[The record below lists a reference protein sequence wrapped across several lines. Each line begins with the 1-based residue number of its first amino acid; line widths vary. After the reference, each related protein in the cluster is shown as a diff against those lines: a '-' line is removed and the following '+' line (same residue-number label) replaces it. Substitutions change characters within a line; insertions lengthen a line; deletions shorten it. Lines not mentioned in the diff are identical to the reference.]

1 MNHLNIDIETY
12 SSIDI
17 FASGAYKY
25 AQSPDFEILLFAYS
39 LNNSPVKIVDLAQG
53 EKIPNEIIKLLND
66 PDCVKHAYNA
76 AFEWWC
82 LNQAGY
88 ETNIKQWQCT
98 MVQSLYCSY
107 PGSLEKSGEALKLPP
122 DQSKSTS
129 GKNLIKYFSIPCK
142 ATKKNGGRL
151 RNLPHHAPEKWQIF
165 KDYCVQDV
173 VTEMEVLRRFEMF
186 PVPEKEWELWQF
198 DVLMNSEG
206 VKIDTQMVESA
217 LYIDEKVSNDL
228 QKEAKKITG
237 LSNPNS
243 TAQLKPWLI
252 ENGLEIDNLQKGT
265 VSELVGN
272 TEGEVKRILE
282 IRQELSKTST
292 KKYVAMRECA
302 GSDDRARGLLQFYG
316 ANRTGRYSGR
326 LIQIQNLPRNYLDT
340 LDIARE
346 LVKSGDL
353 DTLELF
359 YGNIPD
365 TLSQLIRTAFI
376 PESGKKFIVAD
387 FSAIEARVIAWLAGE
402 EWRQNVFRTHGKIYE
417 ASASQMFGVPLEK
430 IVKGNKEYE
439 LRQKGKVAELACI
452 AEGSLVL
459 TDSGLVP
466 IEEVKLYHK
475 VWDGENFVKHK
486 GVIYKGIKEVITYGG
501 LEATE
506 DHLIWVDG
514 TDKPIRFGDAA
525 ASSAHLLQSGAGREA
540 VRIYKNNKC
549 GKKIPKKLACAK
561 NFGKVCKL
569 WKNSMVLF
577 IQFNRWQNKWVSKMF
592 TASKNS
598 KMVRSKIY
606 SGKTKVHKSK
616 RWKLSQLWWQ
626 RDRIQIQ
633 KYSRCG
639 FMDDGKLW
647 ASGKRDGT
655 GSNRRGWSLRT
666 GKFKMGN
673 TSRKLSKSKKV
684 YDILECG
691 PNNRFT
697 VSDVLVHNCG
707 YGGGVGALKAM
718 GADKMGL
725 SDEEL
730 QQIIHRWR
738 ASNKRIYDLWQ
749 QLGNAAAYV
758 IENKEAINIKGL
770 ILAYEY
776 DFISGLDFMTIQL
789 PNKRKLYYA
798 SPGTTLSKW
807 NTTAITY
814 KGVNQTTR
822 KWETQESY
830 GGKLVENVTQAIARD
845 CLAESL
851 LRVKNA
857 GFKTVMH
864 IHDEI
869 VVEAEES
876 STVEEICDIMG
887 EPIEWA
893 DGLLLKADGF
903 ESYYYKK
910 D

>member
-12 SSIDI
+12 SSVDI
-17 FASGAYKY
+17 KTSGAYKY
-25 AQSPDFEILLFAYS
+25 AQSGDFEILLFAYS
-39 LNNSPVKIVDLAQG
+39 LNNSPVKIVDLARG

-88 ETNIKQWQCT
+88 ETNITQWQCT
-98 MVQSLYCSY
+98 MVQGLYCGY
-107 PGSLEKSGEALKLPP
+107 PAGLEQIGKALKLPQ
-122 DQSKSTS
+122 DKAKLTT
-129 GKNLIKYFSIPCK
+129 GKALIKYFCVPCK
-142 ATKKNGGRL
+142 STKANGGRL
-151 RNLPHHAPEKWQIF
+151 RNLPHHEPEKWQIF

-173 VTEMEVLRRFEMF
+173 VTEMEVLRYFEEF
-186 PVPEKEWELWQF
+186 PVPEKEWDLWRF
-198 DVLMNSEG
+198 DILMNSEG
-206 VKIDTQMVESA
+206 VKIDRQMVNNA

-228 QKEAKKITG
+228 QEEAKKITG

-243 TAQLKPWLI
+243 TAQLKPWL
-252 ENGLEIDNLQKGT
+252 ESQGLEIENLQKGT

-292 KKYVAMRECA
+292 KKYVAMREGA
-302 GSDDRARGLLQFYG
+302 GSDDRVRGLLQFYG
-316 ANRTGRYSGR
+316 ANRTGRYAGR
-326 LIQIQNLPRNYLDT
+326 LVQVQNLPRNYLET
-340 LDIARE
+340 LDTARE

-376 PESGKKFIVAD
+376 PEAGKKFIVAD

-439 LRQKGKVAELACI
+439 LRQKGKIAELA
-452 AEGSLVL
+452 L
-459 TDSGLVP
+459 
-466 IEEVKLYHK
+466 
-475 VWDGENFVKHK
+475 
-486 GVIYKGIKEVITYGG
+486 
-501 LEATE
+501 
-506 DHLIWVDG
+506 
-514 TDKPIRFGDAA
+514 
-525 ASSAHLLQSGAGREA
+525 
-540 VRIYKNNKC
+540 
-549 GKKIPKKLACAK
+549 
-561 NFGKVCKL
+561 
-569 WKNSMVLF
+569 
-577 IQFNRWQNKWVSKMF
+577 
-592 TASKNS
+592 
-598 KMVRSKIY
+598 
-606 SGKTKVHKSK
+606 
-616 RWKLSQLWWQ
+616 
-626 RDRIQIQ
+626 
-633 KYSRCG
+633 
-639 FMDDGKLW
+639 
-647 ASGKRDGT
+647 
-655 GSNRRGWSLRT
+655 
-666 GKFKMGN
+666 
-673 TSRKLSKSKKV
+673 
-684 YDILECG
+684 
-691 PNNRFT
+691 
-697 VSDVLVHNCG
+697 G
-707 YGGGVGALKAM
+707 YGGSVGALKAM

-725 SDEEL
+725 SDDEL
-730 QQIIHRWR
+730 QDIVNRWR

-749 QLGNAAAYV
+749 QLGGAAVYV
-758 IENKEAINIKGL
+758 IENREAVNIKGL

-851 LRVKNA
+851 LRIKNA
-857 GFKTVMH
+857 GYKTVMH
-864 IHDEI
+864 IHDET
-869 VVEAEES
+869 VNEVEES
-876 STVEEICDIMG
+876 VTVDELCDIMG
-887 EPIEWA
+887 QDIDWA
-893 DGLLLKADGF
+893 PGLLLRADGF

>member
-12 SSIDI
+12 SSVDI
-17 FASGAYKY
+17 KTSGAYKY

-39 LNNSPVKIVDLAQG
+39 LNNSPVEIIDLVQG

-88 ETNIKQWQCT
+88 ETDIEQWQCT
-98 MVQSLYCSY
+98 MIQGLYCGY
-107 PGSLEKSGEALKLPP
+107 LAGLEQIGKALKLPQ
-122 DQSKSTS
+122 DKAKLTT
-129 GKNLIKYFSIPCK
+129 GKALIKYFCVPCK
-142 ATKKNGGRL
+142 STKANGGRL
-151 RNLPHHAPEKWQIF
+151 RNLPHHEPEKWQIF
-165 KDYCVQDV
+165 KEYCVQDV
-173 VTEMEVLRRFEMF
+173 VTEMEVLRYFEEV
-186 PVPEKEWELWQF
+186 PVPEKEWDLWRF
-198 DVLMNSEG
+198 DILMNSEG
-206 VKIDTQMVESA
+206 VKIDRQMVNNA

-228 QKEAKKITG
+228 QEEAKKITG

-243 TAQLKPWLI
+243 TAQLKPWL
-252 ENGLEIDNLQKGT
+252 ESQGLEIDNLQKGT

-292 KKYVAMRECA
+292 KKYVAMREGA
-302 GSDDRARGLLQFYG
+302 GSDDRVRGLLQFYG
-316 ANRTGRYSGR
+316 ANRTGRYAGR
-326 LIQIQNLPRNYLDT
+326 LVQVQNLPRNYLET
-340 LDIARE
+340 LDTARE

-359 YGNIPD
+359 YGNVPD

-376 PESGKKFIVAD
+376 PEAGKKFIVAD

-402 EWRQNVFRTHGKIYE
+402 EWRQSVFRTHGKIYE

-466 IEEVKLYHK
+466 IEKVKMWHK

-549 GKKIPKKLACAK
+549 GKKIPKKLARAK
-561 NFGKVCKL
+561 NFRGVRKL
-569 WKNSMVLF
+569 WKNSVVLL

-592 TASKNS
+592 TASENT
-598 KMVRSKIY
+598 KMARSKIH
-606 SGKTKVHKSK
+606 SSKTEMHKPK
-616 RWKLSQLWWQ
+616 RWKLPQLWWK
-626 RDRIQIQ
+626 RYRVQIQ
-633 KYSRCG
+633 KYFRSW
-639 FMDDGKLW
+639 FMDDRKLW
-647 ASGKRDGT
+647 TSGKRNGT

-673 TSRKLSKSKKV
+673 TSRKLSKSKRV

-758 IENKEAINIKGL
+758 IENKEPVNVRGL

-776 DFISGLDFMTIQL
+776 DFIYGLDFMTIKL
-789 PNKRKLYYA
+789 PSGRKLYYA
-798 SPGTTLSKW
+798 SPGTRLNSW
-807 NTTAITY
+807 NATVVTY

-830 GGKLVENVTQAIARD
+830 GGKLTENVTQAIARD

-869 VVEAEES
+869 VAEVEKS
-876 STVEEICDIMG
+876 VTVEEICDIMG
-887 EPIEWA
+887 QDIDWA

>member
-12 SSIDI
+12 SSVDI

-39 LNNSPVKIVDLAQG
+39 LNNSPVKIIDLAQG

-88 ETNIKQWQCT
+88 ETNINQWQCT

-151 RNLPHHAPEKWQIF
+151 RNLPHHEPEKWQIF

-186 PVPEKEWELWQF
+186 PVPKKEWELWQF

-217 LYIDEKVSNDL
+217 LYIDEKVTLSL
-228 QKEAKKITG
+228 KKEAKDITG
-237 LSNPNS
+237 LANPNS
-243 TAQLKPWLI
+243 TAQLKKWFA
-252 ENGLEIDNLQKGT
+252 ENGFEIKDLKKET
-265 VSELVGN
+265 VSEITDSADGN
-272 TEGEVKRILE
+272 VKRILE

-292 KKYVAMRECA
+292 KKYVAMKECA
-302 GSDDRARGLLQFYG
+302 GPDDRARGLLQFYG

-326 LIQIQNLPRNYLDT
+326 LIQVQNLPRNYLDT
-340 LDIARE
+340 LDTARN
-346 LVKSGDL
+346 LIKSRDI
-353 DTLELF
+353 DIIELF
-359 YGNIPD
+359 YGNVPD

-376 PESGKKFIVAD
+376 PEAGKKFIVAD

-439 LRQKGKVAELACI
+439 LRQKGKIAELA
-452 AEGSLVL
+452 L
-459 TDSGLVP
+459 
-466 IEEVKLYHK
+466 
-475 VWDGENFVKHK
+475 
-486 GVIYKGIKEVITYGG
+486 
-501 LEATE
+501 
-506 DHLIWVDG
+506 
-514 TDKPIRFGDAA
+514 
-525 ASSAHLLQSGAGREA
+525 
-540 VRIYKNNKC
+540 
-549 GKKIPKKLACAK
+549 
-561 NFGKVCKL
+561 
-569 WKNSMVLF
+569 
-577 IQFNRWQNKWVSKMF
+577 
-592 TASKNS
+592 
-598 KMVRSKIY
+598 
-606 SGKTKVHKSK
+606 
-616 RWKLSQLWWQ
+616 
-626 RDRIQIQ
+626 
-633 KYSRCG
+633 
-639 FMDDGKLW
+639 
-647 ASGKRDGT
+647 
-655 GSNRRGWSLRT
+655 
-666 GKFKMGN
+666 
-673 TSRKLSKSKKV
+673 
-684 YDILECG
+684 
-691 PNNRFT
+691 
-697 VSDVLVHNCG
+697 G
-707 YGGGVGALKAM
+707 YGGSVGALKAM

-725 SDEEL
+725 NDDEL
-730 QQIIHRWR
+730 QDIVNRWR

-749 QLGNAAAYV
+749 QLGGAAVYV
-758 IENKEAINIKGL
+758 IENKEAVNIKGL

-830 GGKLVENVTQAIARD
+830 GGKLTENVTQAIARD

-851 LRVKNA
+851 LRIKNA
-857 GFKTVMH
+857 GYKTVMH
-864 IHDEI
+864 IHDET
-869 VVEAEES
+869 VNEVEES
-876 STVEEICDIMG
+876 VTVDELCDIMG
-887 EPIEWA
+887 QDIDWA
-893 DGLLLKADGF
+893 PGLLLRADGF

>member
-12 SSIDI
+12 SSVDI
-17 FASGAYKY
+17 KTSGAYKY
-25 AQSPDFEILLFAYS
+25 AQSGDFEILLFAYS

-53 EKIPNEIIKLLND
+53 EKIPNEIIKLLNE
-66 PDCVKHAYNA
+66 PNCIKHAYNV

-88 ETNIKQWQCT
+88 ETDIDQWECT
-98 MVQSLYCSY
+98 MVQGLYCGY
-107 PGSLEKSGEALKLPP
+107 PAGLEQIGKALKLPQ
-122 DQSKSTS
+122 DKAKLTT
-129 GKNLIKYFSIPCK
+129 GKALIKYFCVPCK
-142 ATKKNGGRL
+142 STKANGGRL
-151 RNLPHHAPEKWQIF
+151 RNLSHHEPEKWQLF

-173 VTEMEVLRRFEMF
+173 VTEMEVLRYFEEF
-186 PVPEKEWELWQF
+186 PVPEKEWELWRF
-198 DVLMNSEG
+198 DILMNSEG
-206 VKIDTQMVESA
+206 VKIDRQMVNNA

-228 QKEAKKITG
+228 QEEAKKITG

-243 TAQLKPWLI
+243 TAQLKPWL
-252 ENGLEIDNLQKGT
+252 ESQGLEIDNLQKGT

-272 TEGEVKRILE
+272 TEGDVKRILE

-292 KKYVAMRECA
+292 KKYVAMREGA
-302 GSDDRARGLLQFYG
+302 GSDNRVRGLLQFYG
-316 ANRTGRYSGR
+316 ANRTGRYAGR
-326 LIQIQNLPRNYLDT
+326 LVQVQNLPRNYLET
-340 LDIARE
+340 LDTARE

-376 PESGKKFIVAD
+376 PEAGKKFIVAD

-501 LEATE
+501 LEATK
-506 DHLIWVDG
+506 DHLVWIKGKCGAV
-514 TDKPIRFGDAA
+514 RFGDAA
-525 ASSAHLLQSGAGREA
+525 TSSAHLLQSGAGEQA
-540 VRIYKNNKC
+540 IRIGENNKQR
-549 GKKIPKKLACAK
+549 KKMAK
-561 NFGKVCKL
+561 QLETPLCIRKMHEL
-569 WKNSMVLF
+569 WKNTMGSF
-577 IQFNRWQNKWVSKMF
+577 IQFNERQNKWVPKMF
-592 TASKNS
+592 TTSENT
-598 KMVRSKIY
+598 KMVRSKIH
-606 SGKTKVHKSK
+606 SSKTKVYKSK
-616 RWKLSQLWWQ
+616 RWKLSQLWRQ
-626 RDRIQIQ
+626 RDRVQIRQ
-633 KYSRCG
+633 RFRG
-639 FMDDGKLW
+639 RIMDDRKL
-647 ASGKRDGT
+647 RITGT
-655 GSNRRGWSLRT
+655 GYGVRQNRCKWSLRT
-666 GKFKMGN
+666 GEFEMGY
-673 TSRKLSKSKKV
+673 TSKELPKSKKV

-738 ASNKRIYDLWQ
+738 AANKRIYDLWQ

-758 IENKEAINIKGL
+758 IENKEPVSVKGL

-851 LRVKNA
+851 LRIKNA
-857 GFKTVMH
+857 GYKTVMH
-864 IHDEI
+864 IHDET
-869 VVEAEES
+869 VNEVEES
-876 STVEEICDIMG
+876 VTVDELCDIMG
-887 EPIEWA
+887 QDIDWA
-893 DGLLLKADGF
+893 PGLLLRADGF